1 MNRLKCI
8 ALFAVV
14 TVLIFFCTIIY
25 SKNMTINELHGQ
37 IDNFD
42 NVIAE
47 KDAENE
53 RLQLEIG
60 QLKDSKYEFKYLG
73 TYKITYYCDE
83 RYTDHI
89 CGGSGVTASGIP
101 TEVGTTIAVDPS
113 VIPYGTEVYIEG
125 IGYRTAQDRG
135 GAVNGNH
142 IDVLVKTHNEAMS
155 LGTTYRDVWIIVQN

>member
-1 MNRLKCI
+1 
-8 ALFAVV
+8 
-14 TVLIFFCTIIY
+14 
-25 SKNMTINELHGQ
+25 MTINELHGQ

>member
-14 TVLIFFCTIIY
+14 TVLVFFCTIIY
-25 SKNMTINELHGQ
+25 SKNMTINELHSQ

>member
-8 ALFAVV
+8 VFLTIATMIALSFS
-14 TVLIFFCTIIY
+14 IIY
-25 SKNMTINELHGQ
+25 DKNMTIDELHNQ
-37 IDNFD
+37 INNFD
-42 NVIAE
+42 NVIME

-53 RLQLEIG
+53 RLQQEIDN
-60 QLKDSKYEFKYLG
+60 LKDSKYEFKYIG

-89 CGGSGVTASGIP
+89 CGGSGFTASGVP
-101 TEVGTTIAVDPS
+101 TEVGTTIAVDPN

-125 IGYRTAQDRG
+125 IGFRTAQDRG

-142 IDVLVKTHNEAMS
+142 IDVLVQTHEEALA
-155 LGTTYRDVWIIVQN
+155 LGTTYKDVWVIVQN